1 MEIPNILI
9 RQIQNGNVIL
19 FLGAGA
25 TKGAIHPEGK
35 DSPSGKELSNLIAEH
50 FLGSEYTEDDLYKDF
65 VFGRVIETN
74 SSVLVE
80 IFNKVGNAYTEI
92 NDIIGSGIMFSPL
105 QIFWDGIIKKRWKK
119 IGQTENYNK
128 YKDSNYANL
137 KMVFGVPENFR
148 LREFATAKE
157 TPITCEEMERNQ
169 YSYSTVWFPI
179 DLENKIIET
188 LAKAKHIDCP

>member
-1 MEIPNILI
+1 MRKITVKPGEVFGIP
-9 RQIQNGNVIL
+9 L
-19 FLGAGA
+19 FMPKDDWQLK
-25 TKGAIHPEGK
+25 TK
-35 DSPSGKELSNLIAEH
+35 L
-50 FLGSEYTEDDLYKDF
+50 TEDDLYKDF

-105 QIFWDGIIKKRWKK
+105 QIFWDGIIKKRWRK

-128 YKDSNYANL
+128 YKDSNYANI